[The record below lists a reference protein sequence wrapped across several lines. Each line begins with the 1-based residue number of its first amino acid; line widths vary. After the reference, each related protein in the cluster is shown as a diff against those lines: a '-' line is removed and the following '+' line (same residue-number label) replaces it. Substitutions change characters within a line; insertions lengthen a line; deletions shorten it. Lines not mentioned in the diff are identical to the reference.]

1 MKCINCKK
9 ESEIKIRDKNFCKS
23 CFIKVFE
30 RKIFRTIKHYKMFSK
45 KDKLGLLKD
54 KNYLIILNILK
65 KITDKRKQKIKLI
78 SKPQKNLKII
88 LSENLDDIAI
98 TALSNY
104 LNNKSAKIN
113 PVNKRFIIPLYFC
126 SDEEIQ
132 AYSKFK
138 NIKISFKQDKLKRLL
153 NEIENKYPG
162 TKNSIVNS
170 YLQSL
175 E

>member
-1 MKCINCKK
+1 MKCVNCKK
-9 ESEIKIRDKNFCKS
+9 ESEIKIRDKNFCKN

-30 RKIFRTIKHYKMFSK
+30 RNIFRAIKHYEMFSK

-54 KNYLIILNILK
+54 KNYRIILNILR
-65 KITDKRKQKIKLI
+65 KITDKRNQEIKLI
-78 SKPQKNLKII
+78 NKPQKNLKII
-88 LSENLDDIAI
+88 LSTNLDDIAI

-104 LNNKSAKIN
+104 LNNKTIKIKPN
-113 PVNKRFIIPLYFC
+113 NEKLIIPLYFC

-138 NIKISFKQDKLKRLL
+138 NIKVSFKQDRLRRLL

-170 YLQSL
+170 YLESL